1 MLALELGRCTA
12 AMLHLFAR
20 MGITGMRRMPARLTV
35 ITARVGS
42 LVEYSS
48 GPDHGSTAM
57 AADIGA
63 AAVTTDAVVITVAAV
78 ATTDAE
84 AMLVADR
91 SLLLI
96 GAAVEWLEAR

>member
-1 MLALELGRCTA
+1 
-12 AMLHLFAR
+12 MLHLFAR

-35 ITARVGS
+35 TTARVGS

-48 GPDHGSTAM
+48 GPDPGFTAM
-57 AADIGA
+57 AAIGA
-63 AAVTTDAVVITVAAV
+63 VAVTTDEAVTMAAV

-96 GAAVEWLEAR
+96 GEAVELLEAQ

>member
-42 LVEYSS
+42 PAEYS
-48 GPDHGSTAM
+48 
-57 AADIGA
+57 
-63 AAVTTDAVVITVAAV
+63 
-78 ATTDAE
+78 
-84 AMLVADR
+84 
-91 SLLLI
+91 
-96 GAAVEWLEAR
+96 

>member
-1 MLALELGRCTA
+1 
-12 AMLHLFAR
+12 
-20 MGITGMRRMPARLTV
+20 
-35 ITARVGS
+35 
-42 LVEYSS
+42 
-48 GPDHGSTAM
+48 M